1 VRLVVAVLALAALA
15 AAQDYEVVRL
25 DCPSEVEYRVDR
37 DLDGD
42 GRVDVGLVT
51 NHELWFW
58 RGGRA
63 RFSAAPDERVP
74 LPKGTAMFDVFPE
87 GGLYARTAKG
97 YYVVRPGRDPVLTAP
112 SGPGLPEEPANI
124 LWRGFF
130 YDFGFLDVSLRGY
143 AIHYA
148 RGGDEVLP
156 PALTET
162 VDTEGDAASERMVA
176 RYAIA
181 DWTHGDFDGDGRR
194 DFAVIRPNG
203 LRVYPGDAEGAF
215 APDRSFRIPLPE
227 AKEADLSFLDL
238 NGDGRTDVLAVDRP
252 DGKATLIIADAEKGL
267 AAARRVRLTVPGHM
281 RYPVVEDLDGD
292 GRPDLA
298 LPYTSKPN
306 VQDAVRVIARGEV
319 MLKVPLF
326 LNRGGASPIARLANR
341 QLEIPLRIRAGTDEA
356 GRIRLSALVLVE
368 YDGDLDGDG
377 RRDLLV
383 TLRPTALGVYPGVPG
398 ESVFA
403 EEPAFAIPIPDCSA
417 FDSIKSTAV
426 DLNGDE
432 RSDIILQYLGAGRRP
447 DRVYLLLSRKK

>member
-1 VRLVVAVLALAALA
+1 MRRALAVLALAALA

-25 DCPSEVEYRVDR
+25 DCPPVVEYRVDR

-42 GRVDVGLVT
+42 GKVDVGLLT

-63 RFSAAPDERVP
+63 RFPAAPDERVP
-74 LPKGTAMFDVFPE
+74 LPKGAAMFDVFPE
-87 GGLYARTAKG
+87 GGLYVRTAKG
-97 YYVVRPGRDPVLTAP
+97 YYLVRPGREPVLTVP
-112 SGPGLPEEPANI
+112 SGPGLPEDPANI

-130 YDFGFLDVSLRGY
+130 YDFGFLDASLRGY
-143 AIHYA
+143 EIHYA
-148 RGGDEVLP
+148 DEGKVVLP

-162 VDTEGDAASERMVA
+162 VDTEGNAASERMVA

-181 DWTHGDFDGDGRR
+181 DWTYGDFDGDGRG
-194 DFAVIRPNG
+194 DFAVVRPDG
-203 LRVYPGDAEGAF
+203 LRVHPADKDGRL
-215 APDRSFRIPLPE
+215 APDRSFDLPLSE
-227 AKEADLSFLDL
+227 AKEADLSFVDL

-252 DGKATLIIADAEKGL
+252 DGKATLIIADKEKGL

-281 RYPVVEDLDGD
+281 RYPVIEDLNGD

-306 VQDAVRVIARGEV
+306 VQDAVRVVARGEV

-326 LNRGGASPIARLANR
+326 LNRGGAAPIARLANR
-341 QLEIPLRIRAGTDEA
+341 QLEIPLRIRAGSDEA
-356 GRIRLSALVLVE
+356 GRIRLSALVVVE
-368 YDGDLDGDG
+368 YSGDLDGDG

-383 TLRPTALGVYPGVPG
+383 TLRPTALGVYPGVAD
-398 ESVFA
+398 EAVFS

-417 FDSIKSTAV
+417 FDSIKSAAV

-432 RSDIILQYLGAGRRP
+432 RSDIILHYRGAGRRP
-447 DRVYLLLSRKK
+447 DRVYLLVSRKK